1 MSFSREV
8 TVTVEDI
15 KKGYIIRGSARIPI
29 RYMYYCNYQNAII
42 GECTNTYYNYK
53 ITGLSDRLVEVFKGK
68 PQAISSCCGVHLV
81 KLPDT
86 SAFDNVEK
94 EFTFTLF
101 KTMLDADNAGLKMA
115 FVKQGDNIDDLV
127 KLGFKKNRELKGG
140 TIEYIYP
147 TNHYSG
153 C

>member
-1 MSFSREV
+1 MSHSREIAI
-8 TVTVEDI
+8 TIEDI
-15 KKGYIIRGSARIPI
+15 KKGSIIRGSVRIPLQYI
-29 RYMYYCNYQNAII
+29 YYCKYQNAVI
-42 GECTNTYYNYK
+42 GECTNTYYSYK
-53 ITGLSDRLVEVFKGK
+53 ITGLSDRLLAVFKSK
-68 PQAISSCCGVHLV
+68 PGMISSCCGVHLV

-86 SAFDNVEK
+86 SALDDVEK
-94 EFTFTLF
+94 EFTLTLY
-101 KTMLDADNAGLKMA
+101 KAMLDLDNAGLKMA
-115 FVKQGDNIDDLV
+115 FVKKGDNIDNLV